1 MIKRLGKTS
10 LFYDIIVIGCDD
22 MNDIS
27 LIIESLTPE
36 QYKKLYKDLP
46 IPTITISRNKD
57 EYMAALTNNVYQKK
71 LLNVMLNNNF
81 NISHVTDNS
90 IDFLLD
96 INNGKVIKYLREHLN
111 STGIEIDTKG
121 LPNGILNCEVKYNSE
136 RDLQVLNQILENY
149 YLVNQSTFNE
159 KANDYIMRLY
169 QESPEE
175 YLNYIKEINK
185 NEIEILKEEHLQESR
200 LPFNNS
206 SGIQVTNENEVSI
219 RDIYNND
226 MVFNKIPFEKLT
238 QEQKQIMCNKYFREV
253 LKEKIKI
260 FNANLNKM
268 FGVKYSVSYSNQ
280 FEQNLGN
287 YGITGNTPPFDEN
300 KIYEI
305 MINMYPN
312 VDYCSFNGD
321 KAILNTD
328 LLGQIMITLL
338 HEHEHILQRIGM
350 VDENIKNAITNFNSI
365 YPDGSDGYFEN
376 YANDP
381 AEIDAN
387 LVSFNRFVELSK
399 FYNIDNP
406 DVIIMKKIN
415 NVIKKAKGQI
425 NLYDNNSFSNYAEI
439 QEYLYQKLQNSMITY
454 NNIENIGKSY

>member
-1 MIKRLGKTS
+1 M
-10 LFYDIIVIGCDD
+10 D
-22 MNDIS
+22 DIS
-27 LIIESLTPE
+27 LIIESMTPE
-36 QYKKLYKDLP
+36 QYKKIYKDLP
-46 IPTITISRNKD
+46 IPGIAISQNKD
-57 EYMAALTNNVYQKK
+57 GYIAALTNGVYQKK
-71 LLNVMLNNNF
+71 ILSVMLNNNF

-90 IDFLLD
+90 IAFLLD

-121 LPNGILNCEVKYNSE
+121 LSNGILNCEVKYNSE

-159 KANDYIMRLY
+159 KANDYIMKLY

-185 NEIEILKEEHLQESR
+185 KEIEILKEKHIQEST

-206 SGIQVTNENEVSI
+206 SGMQVTNENEVSI

-260 FNANLNKM
+260 FNANLNEM
-268 FGVKYSVSYSNQ
+268 FGVKYTVSYSNQ

-287 YGITGNTPPFDEN
+287 YGITGNTPPFDEKN
-300 KIYEI
+300 IHEI
-305 MINMYPN
+305 VVNMYTSIN
-312 VDYCSFNGD
+312 YCNIIGD
-321 KAILNTD
+321 KAGLNTD
-328 LLGQIMITLL
+328 LLGQIMITIL
-338 HEHEHILQRIGM
+338 HEHEHLLQRLGM
-350 VDENIKNAITNFNSI
+350 VDTNLKGAITNFETIN
-365 YPDGSDGYFEN
+365 PDGSDSYYAN

-387 LVSFNRFVELSK
+387 LTSFNRFIELSK
-399 FYNIDNP
+399 YYGIDNP
-406 DVIIMKKIN
+406 SEIIIKKVN
-415 NVIKKAKGQI
+415 NVIKNAS
-425 NLYDNNSFSNYAEI
+425 NSFNFYGNNKFNNYNELRD
-439 QEYLYQKLQNSMITY
+439 YLYQLLQSSMSIY
-454 NNIENIGKSY
+454 INEEGNNKSF

>member
-1 MIKRLGKTS
+1 M
-10 LFYDIIVIGCDD
+10 
-22 MNDIS
+22 
-27 LIIESLTPE
+27 
-36 QYKKLYKDLP
+36 
-46 IPTITISRNKD
+46 
-57 EYMAALTNNVYQKK
+57 
-71 LLNVMLNNNF
+71 
-81 NISHVTDNS
+81 
-90 IDFLLD
+90 
-96 INNGKVIKYLREHLN
+96 
-111 STGIEIDTKG
+111 
-121 LPNGILNCEVKYNSE
+121 
-136 RDLQVLNQILENY
+136 
-149 YLVNQSTFNE
+149 
-159 KANDYIMRLY
+159 Y

-185 NEIEILKEEHLQESR
+185 KEIEILKEKHIQEST

-260 FNANLNKM
+260 FNANLNEM
-268 FGVKYSVSYSNQ
+268 FGVKYTVSYSNQ

-287 YGITGNTPPFDEN
+287 YGITGNTPPFDEKN
-300 KIYEI
+300 IHEI

-338 HEHEHILQRIGM
+338 HEHEHILQRLGM
-350 VDENIKNAITNFNSI
+350 VDDNLKGAITNFETIN
-365 YPDGSDGYFEN
+365 PDGSDSYYAN

-387 LVSFNRFVELSK
+387 LASFNRFIELSK
-399 FYNIDNP
+399 YYGIDNP
-406 DVIIMKKIN
+406 SEIIIKKVN
-415 NVIKKAKGQI
+415 NVIKNASDSM
-425 NLYDNNSFSNYAEI
+425 NLYGNSKFNDYNEL
-439 QEYLYQKLQNSMITY
+439 QDYLYQLLQSSISIYINEEG
-454 NNIENIGKSY
+454 NNKSL

>member
-1 MIKRLGKTS
+1 ME
-10 LFYDIIVIGCDD
+10 
-22 MNDIS
+22 DIS
-27 LIIESLTPE
+27 PIIESMTPE

-46 IPTITISRNKD
+46 IPSIAINRNKD
-57 EYMAALTNNVYQKK
+57 GYMAALTNSVYQKK

-90 IDFLLD
+90 IVFLLD

-111 STGIEIDTKG
+111 STGIKIDTKG

-159 KANDYIMRLY
+159 KANDYIMKLY

-185 NEIEILKEEHLQESR
+185 KEIEILKEKHLQEST

-253 LKEKIKI
+253 VKEKIKI
-260 FNANLNKM
+260 FNANLTEM
-268 FGVKYSVSYSNQ
+268 FGVKYTVSYSNQ

-287 YGITGNTPPFDEN
+287 YGITGNTPPFDEKN
-300 KIYEI
+300 IHEI
-305 MINMYPN
+305 VVNMYTSIN
-312 VDYCSFNGD
+312 YCNIIGD
-321 KAILNTD
+321 KAGLNTD
-328 LLGQIMITLL
+328 LLGQIMITIL
-338 HEHEHILQRIGM
+338 HEHEHLLQRLGM
-350 VDENIKNAITNFNSI
+350 VDDNLKGAITNFETIN
-365 YPDGSDGYFEN
+365 PDGSDSYYAN

-387 LVSFNRFVELSK
+387 LTSFNRFIELSK
-399 FYNIDNP
+399 YYGIDNP
-406 DVIIMKKIN
+406 SEIIIKKVN
-415 NVIKKAKGQI
+415 NVIKNASDYI
-425 NLYDNNSFSNYAEI
+425 NLYGNSKFNDYNEL
-439 QEYLYQKLQNSMITY
+439 QDYLYQLLQSSISIYINEEG
-454 NNIENIGKSY
+454 NNKSL

>member
-1 MIKRLGKTS
+1 ME
-10 LFYDIIVIGCDD
+10 DI
-22 MNDIS
+22 N
-27 LIIESLTPE
+27 LIIESMTPE

-46 IPTITISRNKD
+46 IPSITIGHNKD
-57 EYMAALTNNVYQKK
+57 GYMAALTNSVYQKK
-71 LLNVMLNNNF
+71 LLNVILNNNF
-81 NISHVTDNS
+81 NISHVTDDS
-90 IDFLLD
+90 IVFLLD
-96 INNGKVIKYLREHLN
+96 MNNGKVIKYLREHLN

-159 KANDYIMRLY
+159 KANDYIMKLY

-185 NEIEILKEEHLQESR
+185 KEIEILKEKHIQEST

-206 SGIQVTNENEVSI
+206 SGIQATNENEVSI

-226 MVFNKIPFEKLT
+226 MVFNKNPFEKLT

-253 LKEKIKI
+253 LKEKIII
-260 FNANLNKM
+260 FNANLNEM
-268 FGVKYSVSYSNQ
+268 FGVKYTVSYSNQ
-280 FEQNLGN
+280 FEKNLGN
-287 YGITGNTPPFDEN
+287 YGITGNTPPFDEKN
-300 KIYEI
+300 IHEI
-305 MINMYPN
+305 VVNMYPN

-328 LLGQIMITLL
+328 LLGQIMITIL
-338 HEHEHILQRIGM
+338 HEHEHLLQRLGM
-350 VDENIKNAITNFNSI
+350 IDNNLKGAITNFETIN
-365 YPDGSDGYFEN
+365 PDGSDSYYAN

-387 LVSFNRFVELSK
+387 LTSFNRFTELSK
-399 FYNIDNP
+399 YYGINNP
-406 DVIIMKKIN
+406 SEIIIKKVN
-415 NVIKKAKGQI
+415 NVIKNAS
-425 NLYDNNSFSNYAEI
+425 NSFNFYGNNKFNNYNEL
-439 QEYLYQKLQNSMITY
+439 QDYLYQLLQSSISIYINEEG
-454 NNIENIGKSY
+454 NNKSL

>member
-1 MIKRLGKTS
+1 M
-10 LFYDIIVIGCDD
+10 D
-22 MNDIS
+22 DIS

-36 QYKKLYKDLP
+36 QYKNLFKDLP
-46 IPTITISRNKD
+46 IPSLAISHNKD
-57 EYMAALTNNVYQKK
+57 GYTAALTNSVYQKK
-71 LLNVMLNNNF
+71 LLNVMLNNYF
-81 NISHVTDNS
+81 NISHVADNS
-90 IDFLLD
+90 IVFLLD

-175 YLNYIKEINK
+175 YLNYIKEINRK
-185 NEIEILKEEHLQESR
+185 EIEILKEKHIQEST

-226 MVFNKIPFEKLT
+226 MVFNKISFEKLT
-238 QEQKQIMCNKYFREV
+238 QEQKQVMCNKYFREV
-253 LKEKIKI
+253 LKEKIKM
-260 FNANLNKM
+260 FNADLNEM
-268 FGVKYSVSYSNQ
+268 FGVKYTVSYSNQ

-287 YGITGNTPPFDEN
+287 YGITGNTPPFDEKN
-300 KIYEI
+300 IHEI
-305 MINMYPN
+305 VVNMYTSIN
-312 VDYCSFNGD
+312 YCNIIGD
-321 KAILNTD
+321 KAGLNAD
-328 LLGQIMITLL
+328 LLGQIMITIL
-338 HEHEHILQRIGM
+338 HEHEHLLQRLGM
-350 VDENIKNAITNFNSI
+350 VDDNLKKAIANFEAIN
-365 YPDGSDGYFEN
+365 PDGSDSYYAN

-387 LVSFNRFVELSK
+387 LTSFNRFIELSK
-399 FYNIDNP
+399 YYGIDNP
-406 DVIIMKKIN
+406 SEIIIKKVN
-415 NVIKKAKGQI
+415 NVIKNASASM
-425 NLYDNNSFSNYAEI
+425 NLYGNSKFNDYNEL
-439 QEYLYQKLQNSMITY
+439 QDYLYQLLQSSISIYINEEG
-454 NNIENIGKSY
+454 NNKSL